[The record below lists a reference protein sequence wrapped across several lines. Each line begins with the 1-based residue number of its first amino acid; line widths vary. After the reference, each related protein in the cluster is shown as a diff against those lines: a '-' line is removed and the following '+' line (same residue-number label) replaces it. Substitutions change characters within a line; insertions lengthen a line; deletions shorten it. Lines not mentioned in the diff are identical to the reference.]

1 MLAPIQTLHLQLLAR
16 RLGECDEAFERAMR
30 PVLLPNE
37 AWADLAS
44 WRSNVRLLAWLR
56 SESLVRSP
64 ETRRLLPAAEATLQ
78 PAERQVPPLLPA
90 AEATLPAAEATLQP
104 AERPLPPLPDAATV
118 RRLFER
124 SRPDGVGGTPRRA
137 AHGSAPLPDGS
148 TRGAPFVEVLHRAGG
163 LLRGRGALNAYCERH
178 GMYEVLTAEMIGA
191 LAAHVRARL
200 PALRERSAADGVGG
214 VVVLE
219 VGAGTGALAHFLA
232 RELEAEPQLAVVAC
246 DSRAQALPGARY
258 PGVVEMSASAALAAF
273 APQLVLCSWMP
284 MGRDLS
290 AAFRQCAAVEEY
302 VLLGEADDGACG
314 HNWHTWGNPDFRPG
328 GAAGGEGGEGT
339 PTPPYVAD
347 GFRRIELDDVSRWMA
362 SRYDGDGDEGCN
374 SCAVSFVRGG
384 GGGGGGGGGD
394 FG

>member
-1 MLAPIQTLHLQLLAR
+1 MLHLAPWPAWLAPVLAPVQALHLRQLAQ
-16 RLGECDEAFERAMR
+16 RLGECDAAFEQALR
-30 PVLLPNE
+30 PLLLPTE
-37 AWADLAS
+37 AWSDLAS
-44 WRSNVRLLAWLR
+44 WRSSVRLLAWLR
-56 SESLVRSP
+56 SEALARSP
-64 ETRRLLPAAEATLQ
+64 ETRRLLPAAEAALQ
-78 PAERQVPPLLPA
+78 PADQ
-90 AEATLPAAEATLQP
+90 
-104 AERPLPPLPDAATV
+104 PLPPLPDAATV

-137 AHGSAPLPDGS
+137 AHGSAPLPDGP
-148 TRGAPFVEVLHRAGG
+148 TRGVPFVEVLHRAGG

-178 GMYEVLTAEMIGA
+178 GMYELHTTELIGA
-191 LAAHVRARL
+191 LAAHVRSRL

-214 VVVLE
+214 VVILE
-219 VGAGTGALAHFLA
+219 VGAGTGALTHFLA
-232 RELEAEPQLAVVAC
+232 QELEAEPELAVVSC

-290 AAFRQCAAVEEY
+290 AAFRQCASVDEY

-314 HNWHTWGNPDFRPG
+314 HNWHTWGNPDFHS
-328 GAAGGEGGEGT
+328 GEGGEGDEP
-339 PTPPYVAD
+339 PTPPYMAD
-347 GFRRIELDDVSRWMA
+347 GFRRVELDDVSRWMV

-384 GGGGGGGGGD
+384 GSADGD
-394 FG
+394 CR